1 MKDII
6 PVTKPFLPPLK
17 DFIPYLESIWESK
30 IISNGGPYHIELE
43 RSLADFLGVKYVS
56 LFTNGTIALE
66 TALRALEV
74 NGDVITTP
82 YSFVATSHAIRT
94 MGFNPI
100 FVDVEEDSFN
110 IDYRK
115 IEEAITPN
123 TSAILPVHC
132 YGLPCNNEKIME
144 VAKKYNLKVIYDAA
158 HAFHVKEDGQ
168 SVLNYGDLSILSF
181 HATKVFNTF
190 EGGAIIC
197 HTEEMKRKIDLLKNF
212 GFQNETTVSHI
223 GTNGKMSEINSAFGL
238 LQLKYVTSAIEK
250 RRQIHNAYCELLK
263 GIVGIECFEFKENIT
278 HNYSYFPIMVNNEF
292 SLSRD
297 QLYFALRDLNIYS
310 RRYFY
315 PLISEFSIYRNLDS
329 ASPLNLPNANL
340 ISNQVICLP
349 IYPELNIEQIIYI
362 TDEIKKLSGS

>member
-1 MKDII
+1 MKEII
-6 PVTKPFLPPLK
+6 PVTKPYLPALK

-30 IISNGGPYHIELE
+30 IISNGGPYHFELE
-43 RSLADFLGVKYVS
+43 RALADFLDVKYVS

-66 TALRALEV
+66 TAIRALEV
-74 NGDVITTP
+74 TGDVITTP
-82 YSFVATSHAIRT
+82 YSFVATSHAIKL
-94 MGFNPI
+94 MGLNPI
-100 FVDVEEDSFN
+100 FVDVEEGGFN

-132 YGLPCNNEKIME
+132 YGFPCENDKIIE
-144 VAKKYNLKVIYDAA
+144 IAKKHNLKVIYDAA

-168 SVLNYGDLSILSF
+168 SILNYGDLSILSF

-212 GFQNETTVSHI
+212 GFHDETTVSQI
-223 GTNGKMSEINSAFGL
+223 GTNGKMSEINAAFGL
-238 LQLKYVTSAIEK
+238 LQLKHITNAIEK
-250 RRQIHNAYCELLK
+250 RKQVYNAYCELLK
-263 GIVGIECFEFKENIT
+263 DIVGIEFFEVKENIT
-278 HNYSYFPIMVNNEF
+278 HNYSYFPILVNDKF

-297 QLYFALRDLNIYS
+297 QLYFALRDFNIYS

-315 PLISEFSIYRNLDS
+315 PLISELSIYKNLET
-329 ASPLNLPNANL
+329 
-340 ISNQVICLP
+340 SNP
-349 IYPELNIEQIIYI
+349 I
-362 TDEIKKLSGS
+362 KLFNSGVLSK